1 MRKNG
6 RLLKSVLLGIGLLLV
21 LSACQAIGGGEA
33 LPLAA
38 EAYAHPSGIFTIP
51 IPEGWQ
57 VRTGKSADV
66 AWLTPPEGGPEITVV
81 MIATE
86 LPGDTEDEMN
96 AVAQTI
102 LEGYL
107 TDYLPYDDY
116 EIYNNAEVRVARNP
130 AMILDFARPL
140 GEGYHVGRMEMIYLP
155 AHLVYLAGYGPREAW
170 DPFLPTFREMVEG
183 MSFSVQP
190 LTEGP

>member
-1 MRKNG
+1 MKNK
-6 RLLKSVLLGIGLLLV
+6 KSWVKKVLLGIGMLLI
-21 LSACQAIGGGEA
+21 LSACDTAGRAEV
-33 LPLAA
+33 LPLAE
-38 EAYAHPSGIFTIP
+38 EAYSHPSGIFTIP

-57 VRTGKSADV
+57 VSMGESADV

-81 MIATE
+81 MIAAE
-86 LPGDTEDEMN
+86 LPGATEDEMN
-96 AVAQTI
+96 AAAQTL

-107 TDYLPYDDY
+107 TEYLPYDDY

-155 AHLVYLAGYGPREAW
+155 AHLVYLAGYGPRESW
-170 DPFLPTFREMVEG
+170 DAFLPTFREMVEQ